1 MTVSL
6 AQVQQ
11 LADRLSPLDQ
21 ARLIE
26 HLSRRIVPALA
37 ETAAPSTVATDDDAW
52 VNLARLREEF
62 RQMGPVSP
70 TPAEQLEAD
79 RRERDAI
86 LMGRPAD
93 DVHP

>member
-6 AQVQQ
+6 DQVQQ

-26 HLSRRIVPALA
+26 HLSRRIVRALA
-37 ETAAPSTVATDDDAW
+37 ETAAPANATSDEDAW
-52 VNLARLREEF
+52 AKLERLREELH
-62 RQMGPVSP
+62 QLGPVSP

-79 RRERDAI
+79 RRERDAMV
-86 LMGRPAD
+86 MGRPAG